1 MLVLAWRN
9 IWRHQSRSIGAAF
22 AIGFTVWMGLSYFG
36 LVNAYRDGLYV
47 NLTDSVG
54 HVQIHVRD
62 YRDIRDF
69 REAVITDASAMRGR
83 VESAL
88 PGVIIAAAL
97 EVPALLSG
105 EDRARGVLLGGL
117 AQPPALR
124 DRFVA
129 KYVRDGRLPSAE
141 DLEGIAIGGAL
152 ARTLKVKLGD
162 TVYAYAPGTDG
173 TGASAYVV
181 VGILHFPDPSQDAR
195 GALLSLPA
203 AQELAAPRAVS
214 RFELHFPQFRH
225 TTDDAA
231 LVPLRGRLQDALG
244 GDVVVESW
252 RETYPSLSSLER
264 MLRPLVVFFV
274 GLFFVLAGLLVVN
287 TIYLSVVERTRELGV
302 VIALGAR
309 RGRVMRMVLAESLL
323 LCVTGAAVGLALG
336 LVTVARLAQ
345 GFAYPGEWGDITEAY
360 GLPRVMYA
368 SAGVVD
374 VVIIVTFVIGIGVV
388 AALWPAR
395 VAGRLAPV
403 EAMRFVA

>member
-83 VESAL
+83 IESAL

-336 LVTVARLAQ
+336 LVTVGRLAQ

>member
-1 MLVLAWRN
+1 VLVLAWRN

-83 VESAL
+83 IESAL

-336 LVTVARLAQ
+336 LVTVGRLAQ

>member
-1 MLVLAWRN
+1 MLTLAWRS
-9 IWRHQSRSIGAAF
+9 IWRNRSRSIGAAF
-22 AIGFTVWMGLSYFG
+22 AVGFTVFMGLAYFG
-36 LVNAYRDGLYV
+36 IVNAYRDGMYV
-47 NLTDSVG
+47 NLTDTVG
-54 HVQIHVRD
+54 HVQIHVRG

-69 REAVITDASAMRGR
+69 REAVIPDASAMRPR
-83 VESAL
+83 IERAL
-88 PGVIIAAAL
+88 PGTTVAAAL
-97 EVPALLSG
+97 DVPALLSG
-105 EDRARGVLLGGL
+105 EDRARGVLLSGL

-124 DRFVA
+124 DRFAA

-181 VGILHFPDPSQDAR
+181 VGILHFPDPAQDAR

-203 AQELAAPRAVS
+203 AQELAAPGAVS
-214 RFELHFPQFRH
+214 RFELHFPELRH

-231 LVPLRGRLQDALG
+231 LFPLRIRLQDALG
-244 GDVVVESW
+244 ADVVVETW
-252 RETYPSLSSLER
+252 RETYPSLSNLER
-264 MLRPLVVFFV
+264 MMRPLVIFFI

-287 TIYLSVVERTRELGV
+287 TIYLSVIERTRELGV
-302 VIALGAR
+302 VVALGAR
-309 RGRVMRMVLAESLL
+309 RGRVMRMVLAESFL
-323 LCVTGAAVGLALG
+323 LCRTGAAVGLITGFALIW
-336 LVTVARLAQ
+336 RLAQ
-345 GFAYPGEWGDITEAY
+345 GFAYPGSWGDVTEAY

-368 SAGVVD
+368 SVGTAD
-374 VVIIVTFVIGIGVV
+374 IVIMIAFVIGIGML

-403 EAMRFVA
+403 EAMRFAA

>member
-83 VESAL
+83 IESAL

-203 AQELAAPRAVS
+203 AQELAAPGAVS

-336 LVTVARLAQ
+336 LVTVGRLAQ
-345 GFAYPGEWGDITEAY
+345 GFAYPGEWGDSTEAY

>member
-1 MLVLAWRN
+1 
-9 IWRHQSRSIGAAF
+9 
-22 AIGFTVWMGLSYFG
+22 
-36 LVNAYRDGLYV
+36 
-47 NLTDSVG
+47 
-54 HVQIHVRD
+54 VRD

-83 VESAL
+83 IESAL

-336 LVTVARLAQ
+336 LVTVGRLAQ